1 MSAQL
6 ATQEKPLNSA
16 WSREESWVCTG
27 VSVGCSRVNSS
38 SKLLVSAVPFYDAG
52 VRLRKYQEKTTM
64 ATHDCREVGWGN
76 ALVQHV
82 IKVNIFEEW
91 MSLDLLSVT
100 LTGAETPGRVSCE
113 QLQASSIIQYFVW
126 KKKAS
131 RVPSGVP
138 RRRHAAS

>member
-38 SKLLVSAVPFYDAG
+38 SKLLVSAVPFYDAR

-64 ATHDCREVGWGN
+64 ATHDCREVRWRN
-76 ALVQHV
+76 ALVEDV
-82 IKVNIFEEW
+82 IKIDVPEEGV
-91 MSLDLLSVT
+91 SLDLLCIFLS
-100 LTGAETPGRVSCE
+100 
-113 QLQASSIIQYFVW
+113 
-126 KKKAS
+126 
-131 RVPSGVP
+131 
-138 RRRHAAS
+138 